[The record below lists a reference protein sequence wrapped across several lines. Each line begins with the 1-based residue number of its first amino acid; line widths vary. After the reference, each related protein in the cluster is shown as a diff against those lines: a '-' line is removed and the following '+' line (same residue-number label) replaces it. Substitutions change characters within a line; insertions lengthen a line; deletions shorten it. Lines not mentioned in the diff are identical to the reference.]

1 MSSFD
6 FIPMNHYRY
15 HVADPI
21 DSRFEATA
29 SVNKG
34 ELLLDIIVELES
46 GERSTVLRGPDELRK
61 ILAHF
66 VPRYQSVRVC
76 WSCGENLK
84 AFNRA
89 TAVGAAADEAAL
101 QTWTGRQLALAG
113 YSNVSIQSLEGS
125 TGRFTTVTVCFS
137 KP

>member
-1 MSSFD
+1 M
-6 FIPMNHYRY
+6 
-15 HVADPI
+15 ADPI

-34 ELLLDIIVELES
+34 ELLLDIRVELES

-66 VPRYQSVRVC
+66 VPRYRSVRVC
-76 WSCGENLK
+76 WSYGDNLN

-89 TAVGAAADEAAL
+89 TAVGASADEAAL
-101 QTWTGRQLALAG
+101 RTWTGVQLALAG
-113 YSNVSIQSLEGS
+113 YSNVSILSLDGS
-125 TGRFTTVTVCFS
+125 TGRFTKVTVCFR

>member
-1 MSSFD
+1 
-6 FIPMNHYRY
+6 MNHYTY

-21 DSRFEATA
+21 DPRFEVTA
-29 SVNKG
+29 SVNEA
-34 ELLLDIIVELES
+34 ELLVDIRVELET
-46 GERSTVLRGPDELRK
+46 GERSTVLRGPYELRK

-76 WSCGENLK
+76 WSYGDNLK
-84 AFNRA
+84 TFNRA

-101 QTWTGRQLALAG
+101 RTWTGHQLALAG

-125 TGRFTTVTVCFS
+125 TAHFTKVVVSFG

>member
-1 MSSFD
+1 
-6 FIPMNHYRY
+6 MNHYEY
-15 HVADPI
+15 HLTDPI

-34 ELLLDIIVELES
+34 ELLFNIRIELES

-66 VPRYQSVRVC
+66 VPRYQTVRVC
-76 WSCGENLK
+76 WSYGDNLK

-89 TAVGAAADEAAL
+89 IAVGATADEAAL
-101 QTWTGRQLALAG
+101 RTWTGHLLALAG
-113 YSNVSIQSLEGS
+113 YSNVSIRSLEGS
-125 TGRFTTVTVCFS
+125 TARFTKVVVCFR

>member
-1 MSSFD
+1 
-6 FIPMNHYRY
+6 MNHYRY

-29 SVNKG
+29 SVNKS
-34 ELLLDIIVELES
+34 ELLFDIRVELES

-66 VPRYQSVRVC
+66 VPRYKSVRVS
-76 WSCGENLK
+76 WSYGDNLK

-89 TAVGAAADEAAL
+89 TAAGATTDEAAL
-101 QTWTGRQLALAG
+101 RTWTGHQLALAG
-113 YSNVSIQSLEGS
+113 YSNASIQTLEGS
-125 TGRFTTVTVCFS
+125 TGRFTRVTVCFR

>member
-1 MSSFD
+1 
-6 FIPMNHYRY
+6 MNHYEY
-15 HVADPI
+15 HVTDPI

-34 ELLLDIIVELES
+34 ELLFNITIELES
-46 GERSTVLRGPDELRK
+46 GERSTVLRAPDELRK

-66 VPRYQSVRVC
+66 VPRYQTVRVC
-76 WSCGENLK
+76 WSYGDNLK

-89 TAVGAAADEAAL
+89 TSVGATADEAAL
-101 QTWTGRQLALAG
+101 RTWTGHQLALAG

-125 TGRFTTVTVCFS
+125 TGRFTKVTVCFG

>member
-1 MSSFD
+1 
-6 FIPMNHYRY
+6 MNHYEY
-15 HVADPI
+15 HLTDPI

-34 ELLLDIIVELES
+34 ELLFNIRIELES

-76 WSCGENLK
+76 WSYGDDLK

-89 TAVGAAADEAAL
+89 TAVGTPADEAAL
-101 QTWTGRQLALAG
+101 RTWTGHQLALAG

-125 TGRFTTVTVCFS
+125 TGRFTKAVVCFR

>member
-1 MSSFD
+1 
-6 FIPMNHYRY
+6 MNHYRY

-21 DSRFEATA
+21 DPRFEATA
-29 SVNKG
+29 SVNEG
-34 ELLLDIIVELES
+34 ELLFDIRVELES

-66 VPRYQSVRVC
+66 VPRYQSLRVC
-76 WSCGENLK
+76 WSYGDNLK

-89 TAVGAAADEAAL
+89 TAAGAPTDEAAL
-101 QTWTGRQLALAG
+101 RTWTGHQLALAG

-125 TGRFTTVTVCFS
+125 TGRFTKVTVCFRN
-137 KP
+137 PE

>member
-1 MSSFD
+1 
-6 FIPMNHYRY
+6 MNHYRY

-21 DSRFEATA
+21 DPRFEATA

-34 ELLLDIIVELES
+34 ELLFDIRVELES

-76 WSCGENLK
+76 WSYGDNLR

-89 TAVGAAADEAAL
+89 TAAGATTDEAAL
-101 QTWTGRQLALAG
+101 RTWTGHQLALAG

-125 TGRFTTVTVCFS
+125 TGRFTKVTVCFR
-137 KP
+137 KPE